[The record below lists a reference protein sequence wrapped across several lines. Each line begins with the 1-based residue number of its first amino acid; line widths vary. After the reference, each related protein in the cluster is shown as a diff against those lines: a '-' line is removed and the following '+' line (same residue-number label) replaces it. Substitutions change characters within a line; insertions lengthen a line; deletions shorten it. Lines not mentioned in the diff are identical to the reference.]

1 MIYLCILYRIVLLCL
16 LFLVTLSGYSETHDY
31 QIFLGYVLAGTV
43 TRSLN
48 YMTENSYRVLGC
60 FRCSK
65 GWEPMHSFLRN
76 LKVHGRQSQK
86 FLSQ

>member
-1 MIYLCILYRIVLLCL
+1 MIYFCILYRIVLLCL

-48 YMTENSYRVLGC
+48 YMTENSYKEFWGVLDAQ
-60 FRCSK
+60 
-65 GWEPMHSFLRN
+65 
-76 LKVHGRQSQK
+76 KVGNQCIVS
-86 FLSQ
+86 

>member
-48 YMTENSYRVLGC
+48 YMTENSYKEFWGVLDAQ
-60 FRCSK
+60 
-65 GWEPMHSFLRN
+65 
-76 LKVHGRQSQK
+76 KVGNQCIVS
-86 FLSQ
+86 

>member
-1 MIYLCILYRIVLLCL
+1 MIYFCILYRIVLLCL

-48 YMTENSYRVLGC
+48 YMTENSYKEFWGVLDAQ
-60 FRCSK
+60 
-65 GWEPMHSFLRN
+65 
-76 LKVHGRQSQK
+76 KVGNQCVVS
-86 FLSQ
+86 